1 MVVLGQLACILK
13 WQLLKVC
20 DRIPPEVLLEA
31 QQQQQTRAAPAAPAA
46 EAVTVAVQP
55 PPPLAEVAGEEA
67 AADDTC
73 IEPKYKLYKDAKRV
87 DLSVFLQERI
97 VIAQS
102 LED

>member
-1 MVVLGQLACILK
+1 LILGGLFALVVLGQLACILK

-31 QQQQQTRAAPAAPAA
+31 QQQTRAVAAAPAA

-67 AADDTC
+67 AAYDTQC
-73 IEPKYKLYKDAKRV
+73 SEVVSKAEGP
-87 DLSVFLQERI
+87 
-97 VIAQS
+97 
-102 LED
+102 

>member
-1 MVVLGQLACILK
+1 LILGGLFALVVLGQLACILK

-67 AADDTC
+67 AADRIPSTC
-73 IEPKYKLYKDAKRV
+73 RADSISICDRV
-87 DLSVFLQERI
+87 SI
-97 VIAQS
+97 H
-102 LED
+102 